1 MVDWG
6 LQGDLYTVGNR
17 GKGVKSSHRERGS
30 TVLGECS
37 KTQIEQDTEYLRKG
51 GR

>member
-1 MVDWG
+1 MLLFSSD
-6 LQGDLYTVGNR
+6 DRATYIEYR

-37 KTQIEQDTEYLRKG
+37 KTQIEQDTE
-51 GR
+51 